1 MRLPVRRI
9 LGDDV
14 EPAVRPVLLNVGLG
28 AVGQFAFFSFFAIW
42 ALDELGAPQAQI
54 GLAYALSALAAIA
67 GGIVGGRVSDR
78 TGRRPVVLA
87 ASVGQA
93 ALPAV
98 LLVPDLPAP
107 AAYAVL
113 VGMGFLQP
121 VRGTS
126 QRALVADL
134 TTEERRVRAYG
145 AYRVVLNV
153 GAAVG
158 PLLAAALATVSWSA
172 VHAAIVAVYALSL
185 LTARDL
191 PDPRPAGVTVL
202 PSLRLVVRDRAFL
215 LVFAAALASWSV
227 YNAYEVLFPVSLTQ
241 THGLSPAAWGPLY
254 VVNAVVVVLFQLR
267 VTRWSG
273 RFGAGPSLVAAMLLM
288 GFPFLV
294 LEASAAVPVMVGIVL
309 VFVLGEML
317 WAPGS
322 EALVTR
328 LAPPGTVGV
337 YLGTMGAA
345 TWAGAALAPA
355 AGLALRS
362 QWGDGAMWAAVALTA
377 LAAAVLYAAAA
388 RRIAVPKTAGA
399 RIRRAHAPAYRRL

>member
-1 MRLPVRRI
+1 VRLPARRL
-9 LGDDV
+9 LGDEV

-42 ALDELGAPQAQI
+42 ALDGLGAPQAQI

-78 TGRRPVVLA
+78 TGRRSVVVA
-87 ASVGQA
+87 ASAGQA
-93 ALPAV
+93 ALPAI
-98 LLVPDLPAP
+98 LLLPGLPPP

-134 TTEERRVRAYG
+134 TTEEQRVRAYG
-145 AYRVVLNV
+145 AYRVVLNG

-172 VHAAIVAVYALSL
+172 VHGAIVAVYALAV

-191 PDPRPAGVTVL
+191 PDPRPAGATVL

-227 YNAYEVLFPVSLTQ
+227 YNAFEVLFPVSLTQ

-273 RFGAGPSLVAAMLLM
+273 RLGAGPSLVAAMLLM

-294 LEASAAVPVMVGIVL
+294 LEASAAVPAMVAIVL

-328 LAPPGTVGV
+328 LAPPGTIGV

-362 QWGDGAMWAAVALTA
+362 RWGDGAMWASVALTA
-377 LAAAVLYAAAA
+377 LAAAALYAAAA
-388 RRIAVPKTAGA
+388 RRIAVPKTAGS
-399 RIRRAHAPAYRRL
+399 RIRRAHAPA

>member
-9 LGDDV
+9 LGDEV

-54 GLAYALSALAAIA
+54 GVAYALSALAAIA

-78 TGRRPVVLA
+78 TGRRRVVLA

-98 LLVPDLPAP
+98 LLVPGLPAP

-134 TTEERRVRAYG
+134 TTQEQRVRAYG

-158 PLLAAALATVSWSA
+158 PLLAAPLATVSWSA
-172 VHAAIVAVYALSL
+172 VHGTIVAVYALAV
-185 LTARDL
+185 LTARGL
-191 PDPRPAGVTVL
+191 PDPRPAGATVL

-273 RFGAGPSLVAAMLLM
+273 RLGAGPSLVAALLLM

-294 LEASAAVPVMVGIVL
+294 LEASAAIPVMVAIVL

-317 WAPGS
+317 WAPAS

-362 QWGDGAMWAAVALTA
+362 RWGDGAMWDAVALTA
-377 LAAAVLYAAAA
+377 VAAAVLYAAAA
-388 RRIAVPKTAGA
+388 RRIALPKSAGS
-399 RIRRAHAPAYRRL
+399 RIRRAHAPA

>member
-1 MRLPVRRI
+1 MRLPVRRL

-14 EPAVRPVLLNVGLG
+14 EPAVRPVLLTVGLG

-42 ALDELGAPQAQI
+42 ALTELGAPQAQI
-54 GLAYALSALAAIA
+54 GLAYALSAVAAIA

-87 ASVGQA
+87 ASAGQA
-93 ALPAV
+93 ALPAL
-98 LLVPDLPAP
+98 LLVPGLPP
-107 AAYAVL
+107 VAAYAVL

-121 VRGTS
+121 VRGTT
-126 QRALVADL
+126 QRALIADL
-134 TTEERRVRAYG
+134 TNEEGRVRAYG

-153 GAAVG
+153 GAAAG
-158 PLLAAALATVSWSA
+158 PLLAAGLATVSWSA
-172 VHAAIVAVYALSL
+172 VHAAIVGVYVLAA

-191 PDPRPAGVTVL
+191 PDPRPDGATVL
-202 PSLRLVVRDRAFL
+202 PSLRLVVRDRTFL

-241 THGLSPAAWGPLY
+241 THGLAPAAWGPLY

-267 VTRWSG
+267 VTRWSS
-273 RFGAGPSLVAAMLLM
+273 RVGAGPSLVAAMLLM
-288 GFPFLV
+288 GLPFLA
-294 LEASAAVPVMVGIVL
+294 LEASGAIAVAVAIVL

-322 EALVTR
+322 EALVSR

-362 QWGDGAMWAAVALTA
+362 RWGDGPMWLAVALTA
-377 LAAAVLYAAAA
+377 LAAAGLYTAAA
-388 RRIAVPKTAGA
+388 RATAP
-399 RIRRAHAPAYRRL
+399 RAERLVLSSQRA

>member
-1 MRLPVRRI
+1 MRLPVRRL

-14 EPAVRPVLLNVGLG
+14 EPAVRPVLLTVGLG

-42 ALDELGAPQAQI
+42 ALSELGAPQAQI
-54 GLAYALSALAAIA
+54 GIAYAVSALAAIG

-78 TGRRPVVLA
+78 TGRRTVVLA
-87 ASVGQA
+87 ASAGQA
-93 ALPAV
+93 ALPAL
-98 LLVPDLPAP
+98 LLVPDLPP
-107 AAYAVL
+107 VAAYAVL

-134 TTEERRVRAYG
+134 TSEERRVSAYG
-145 AYRVVLNV
+145 AYRVVLNI
-153 GAAVG
+153 GAAAG

-172 VHAAIVAVYALSL
+172 VHASIVVVYALAA

-191 PDPRPAGVTVL
+191 PDPRPERATAL
-202 PSLRLVVRDRAFL
+202 PSLRLVLRDRTFL
-215 LVFAAALASWSV
+215 LVFAAALAGWSV

-241 THGLSPAAWGPLY
+241 THGLAPSAWGPLY

-267 VTRWSG
+267 VTRWSS
-273 RFGAGPSLVAAMLLM
+273 RFGAGPSLVVAMLLM
-288 GFPFLV
+288 GLPFLA
-294 LEASAAVPVMVGIVL
+294 LQASGAVPVMVAIVL

-337 YLGTMGAA
+337 YLGAMGAA

-362 QWGDGAMWAAVALTA
+362 RWGDGPMWLAVAFTA
-377 LAAAVLYAAAA
+377 LAAAALYAAAA
-388 RRIAVPKTAGA
+388 RATAP
-399 RIRRAHAPAYRRL
+399 RPERLVLRSQRA

>member
-1 MRLPVRRI
+1 VRIPVRRI

-67 GGIVGGRVSDR
+67 GGILGGRVSDR

-87 ASVGQA
+87 ASAGQA
-93 ALPAV
+93 ALPAL

-134 TTEERRVRAYG
+134 TTKESRVRAYG

-153 GAAVG
+153 GAAIG
-158 PLLAAALATVSWSA
+158 PLLAAGLATVSWSA

-185 LTARDL
+185 VTARDL
-191 PDPRPAGVTVL
+191 PDPRPAVATVL
-202 PSLRLVVRDRAFL
+202 PSLRLVLRDRAFL

-273 RFGAGPSLVAAMLLM
+273 RIGAAASLVAAMLLM

-294 LEASAAVPVMVGIVL
+294 LEASAAVPVMVAIVL

-355 AGLALRS
+355 AGLAIRS
-362 QWGDGAMWAAVALTA
+362 RWGDGPMWVAVALTA
-377 LAAAVLYAAAA
+377 VAAAALYAVAA
-388 RRIAVPKTAGA
+388 RRIAVPKTAGS
-399 RIRRAHAPAYRRL
+399 RIRPAHAPAYRRL